1 MVATLV
7 QHAETFKQHPDAKK
21 FQPNKKNIKSSQ
33 LLTFCDASEEAVAAA
48 VYLNTSYEDGSSI
61 IADW

>member
-21 FQPNKKNIKSSQ
+21 
-33 LLTFCDASEEAVAAA
+33 
-48 VYLNTSYEDGSSI
+48 SSI
-61 IADW
+61 EQKEYQEQSTFNIL